1 MMAKASNN
9 EKGFPPLRTTF
20 RIYACKQCVPLSYSF
35 SVHVDLHGYENNPP
49 KFFPIALLHFV
60 CNKSN
65 RISYVGKA
73 P

>member
-1 MMAKASNN
+1 MAKASNN

-49 KFFPIALLHFV
+49 KFFPIAFRLQ
-60 CNKSN
+60 
-65 RISYVGKA
+65 
-73 P
+73 